1 MSRAYVDYTARTE
14 AVDGFVGY
22 SVEVPT
28 AGYYRTRLRSGG
40 VYVGV
45 RIWYGQPL
53 DPETGGEMDRSLRW
67 QAMCNGR
74 YIDLDR
80 VWPKCG
86 REPIDEAEYRYLAR
100 LQAWGEENAPDSP
113 QANPYKAIDLR
124 TAPIPI

>member
-14 AVDGFVGY
+14 AAEAFNGY
-22 SVEVPT
+22 STEVPT
-28 AGYYRTRLRSGG
+28 EGYYRTRLRSGG

-45 RIWYGQPL
+45 RIWFGQPL
-53 DPETGGEMDRSLRW
+53 DPETGDEMDRSLRW

-86 REPIDEAEYRYLAR
+86 REPIDEAEYHYLAG
-100 LQAWGEENAPDSP
+100 LQDWGEENAPDSALADP
-113 QANPYKAIDLR
+113 RRRVNHLN
-124 TAPIPI
+124 TPILF